1 MAAYPRLYG
10 NESMP
15 QEETRY
21 RLLKLLNENPN
32 LSQRQLADET
42 GVSLGKVNYCLKA
55 LIKTGLIKVGNFRR
69 SNNKVAYA
77 YLLTPKGV
85 TAKAK
90 ITVDFLKRKQ
100 HEYESLI
107 QEIEV
112 LKQEAALLQ
121 PTREMKETE

>member
-1 MAAYPRLYG
+1 
-10 NESMP
+10 MP
-15 QEETRY
+15 QQETRY
-21 RLLKLLNENPN
+21 RLLKLLNENPT

-42 GVSLGKVNYCLKA
+42 GASLGKVNYCLKA
-55 LIKTGLIKVGNFRR
+55 LIKTGLIKVDNFQK

-85 TAKAK
+85 AAKAK
-90 ITVDFLKRKQ
+90 ITTEFLKRKQ
-100 HEYESLI
+100 HEYDSLV

-112 LKQEAALLQ
+112 LKKEAALLR

>member
-1 MAAYPRLYG
+1 M
-10 NESMP
+10 MP
-15 QEETRY
+15 QQETRY
-21 RLLKLLNENPN
+21 RLLKLLNENPT

-55 LIKTGLIKVGNFRR
+55 LIKTGLIKVDNFQK

-77 YLLTPKGV
+77 YLLTPKGIA
-85 TAKAK
+85 AKAK

-100 HEYESLI
+100 NEYDSLV

-121 PTREMKETE
+121 PTREMQETE

>member
-1 MAAYPRLYG
+1 
-10 NESMP
+10 MP
-15 QEETRY
+15 QQETRY
-21 RLLKLLNENPN
+21 RLLKLLNENPT

-55 LIKTGLIKVGNFRR
+55 LIKMGLVKVDNFQK
-69 SNNKVAYA
+69 SNNKAAYA

-85 TAKAK
+85 AAKAK

-100 HEYESLI
+100 SEYESLV

-121 PTREMKETE
+121 STRETQETE

>member
-1 MAAYPRLYG
+1 
-10 NESMP
+10 MP
-15 QEETRY
+15 QQETRY
-21 RLLKLLNENPN
+21 RLLKLLNENPT

-77 YLLTPKGV
+77 YLLTPTGV
-85 TAKAK
+85 AAKAK

-100 HEYESLI
+100 DEYDSLV
-107 QEIEV
+107 QEIEE
-112 LKQEAALLQ
+112 LQQEVALLQ

>member
-1 MAAYPRLYG
+1 
-10 NESMP
+10 MP
-15 QEETRY
+15 QQETRY

-55 LIKTGLIKVGNFRR
+55 LISRGLIKVGNFQK

-77 YLLTPKGV
+77 YLLTPMGV
-85 TAKAK
+85 AEKAK
-90 ITVDFLKRKQ
+90 ITLDFLKRKQ
-100 HEYESLI
+100 QEYDSLV

-121 PTREMKETE
+121 PTREIEETE